1 MGKAEEFDIIVVGSG
16 HNGLTTACYLA
27 RAGMKVAVYERREDI
42 GGAVCTR
49 EMFGGYQMDVGG
61 SAHIMIH
68 STPVLDDLELHKHG
82 LEYLEMDP
90 WAWHPVEGGPGISF
104 HRDVEKTCASIAAVN
119 RKDADAYREFVS
131 FWGDIN
137 EGVFKTFLKPPTAGN
152 LFRTMMSGKFGKG
165 GETLPTLRKIFTSYG
180 QLINETFESTEMR
193 AAMLWLAAQSGPP
206 PSELATADFAGWQ
219 SMIHRHGAKRPK
231 GGSGMLTVAMGRR
244 LVSDG
249 GKIFTNAPVKRI
261 VLEEGVAV
269 GIELESREI
278 VRARRGVVAATHV
291 LTTMFKLIG
300 REHLSDDLVDRVENI
315 RIGNGFG
322 MVLRCASDELPH
334 YSGTDYDPAVHTT
347 ENPHPSHTGLQLL
360 CPTPS
365 YLDNAYADYLKGEPS
380 HEPPCLLMTFSSFDS
395 SLAPEGK
402 HTVFI
407 WSQYHPY
414 ERSDGKEWD
423 DVKEE
428 EAARLIDVAC
438 RYAPNLREAITDVYI
453 QTPLDIERL
462 HGMHR
467 GNVMHVE
474 MSFDQMFIFR
484 PTPEL
489 SDYAAP
495 VKKLWL
501 TGASMHPGGGI
512 FAASGHN
519 VAQKILREGKGL
531 TGLFRK

>member
-1 MGKAEEFDIIVVGSG
+1 MEREFDIIVVGSG

-27 RAGMKVAVYERREDI
+27 KAGLSVAVFERRSDI

-68 STPVLDDLELHKHG
+68 ATPVVADLELERFG
-82 LEYLEMDP
+82 LDYIEMDP
-90 WAWHPVEGGPGISF
+90 WAWYPTGEGSGLAF
-104 HRDVEKTCASIAAVN
+104 YRDLDATCASIA
-119 RKDADAYREFVS
+119 RLSSRDAEAYRDFVT
-131 FWGDIN
+131 FWGEIN
-137 EGVFKTFLKPPTAGN
+137 EGVFRTFLKPPTPGN
-152 LFRTMMSGKFGKG
+152 LFRTMASGGFGRG
-165 GETLPTLRKIFTSYG
+165 TGRVTSNLRKIFTSYG
-180 QLINETFESTEMR
+180 QLIDETFESNAMR
-193 AAMLWLAAQSGPP
+193 SAMLWLAAQSGPP

-219 SMIHRHGAKRPK
+219 SMIHRYGAKRPR

-244 LVSDG
+244 LESDG
-249 GKIFTNAPVKRI
+249 GEIFTDAPVDRI
-261 VLEEGVAV
+261 ILERGRAT
-269 GIELESREI
+269 GIELESGERFG
-278 VRARRGVVAATHV
+278 ARHGVVAATHIM
-291 LTTMFKLIG
+291 TTMLRLVG
-300 REHLSDDLVDRVENI
+300 RENLTPELLERVENI
-315 RIGNGFG
+315 RVGNGFG

-334 YSGTDYDPAVHTT
+334 YTGTDYDPARNTV

-360 CPTPS
+360 CPSPD
-365 YLDNAYADYLKGEPS
+365 YLDNAYADYLRGEPS
-380 HEPPCLLMTFSSFDS
+380 RDPVTLLMTFSAIDPT
-395 SLAPEGK
+395 LAPEGK
-402 HTVFI
+402 HVVFI

-414 ERSDGKEWD
+414 ERRDGRAWD
-423 DVKEE
+423 DVREE
-428 EAARLIDVAC
+428 EAARLIESAS
-438 RYAPNLREAITDVYI
+438 RFAPNLKGAITDVHI

-489 SDYAAP
+489 SDYTTP
-495 VKKLWL
+495 FENLWL

-519 VAQKILREGKGL
+519 TAQVILAKRKGVFGKK
-531 TGLFRK
+531 F

>member
-1 MGKAEEFDIIVVGSG
+1 MVRTYDVIVIGSG

-27 RAGMKVAVYERREDI
+27 KAGLKVAVFERREDV

-68 STPVLDDLELHKHG
+68 STPVLEDLELHKFG

-90 WAWHPVEGGPGISF
+90 WAWHPVEGGPGIAF
-104 HRDVEKTCASIAAVN
+104 HRDLEKTCASIAQVSQ
-119 RKDADAYREFVS
+119 KDAEAYRSFVS

-152 LFRTMMSGKFGKG
+152 LFRTMASGKFGKG

-180 QLINETFESTEMR
+180 QLIHETFESTPMR
-193 AAMLWLAAQSGPP
+193 SAMLWLAAQSGPP

-231 GGSGMLTVAMGRR
+231 GGSGMLTVAMRRR
-244 LVSDG
+244 LESDG
-249 GKIFTNAPVKRI
+249 GEVYTSAPVERI
-261 VLEEGVAV
+261 ILEDGVAT
-269 GIELESREI
+269 GIELEGGEI
-278 VRARRGVVAATHV
+278 VHARKGVVAATHV
-291 LTTMFKLIG
+291 LTTMFGLIG
-300 REHLSDDLVDRVENI
+300 RENLTAELTDRIENI

-334 YSGTDYDPAVHTT
+334 YTGTDYDPSIHTA

-360 CPTPS
+360 CPTPQ
-365 YLDNAYADYLKGEPS
+365 YLDDAYADYLKGVPSQEPA
-380 HEPPCLLMTFSSFDS
+380 CLLMTFSSFDRT
-395 SLAPEGK
+395 LAPKGK
-402 HTVFI
+402 HTIFI

-414 ERSDGKEWD
+414 ERTDGKSWD
-423 DVKEE
+423 EVKDE
-428 EAARLIDVAC
+428 EAQKLIDVAA
-438 RYAPNLREAITDVYI
+438 RYAPNLKEAITDVYI

-489 SDYAAP
+489 SDYTAP
-495 VKKLWL
+495 FERLWL

-519 VAQKILREGKGL
+519 VAQEILKREKGI
-531 TGLFRK
+531 GRFFRR